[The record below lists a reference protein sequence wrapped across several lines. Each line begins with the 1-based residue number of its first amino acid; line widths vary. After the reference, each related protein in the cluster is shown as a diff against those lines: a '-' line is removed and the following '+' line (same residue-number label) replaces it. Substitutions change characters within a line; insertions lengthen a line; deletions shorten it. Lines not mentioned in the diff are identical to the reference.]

1 MRESKNVDKRSQL
14 FSENG
19 MEWNGM
25 EWNGMEWNGM
35 EWNGMEWNGMEEGS
49 SNPAE
54 IDESI
59 IFNRGEKSRTQ
70 QC

>member
-1 MRESKNVDKRSQL
+1 LGRGIKPARMRESKNVDKRSQL

-35 EWNGMEWNGMEEGS
+35 EWNGMEWNGRRVKQ
-49 SNPAE
+49 PCR
-54 IDESI
+54 D
-59 IFNRGEKSRTQ
+59 R
-70 QC
+70 